1 MANLLLQAPL
11 KYEPKTQ
18 NRWVLL
24 FPDDVGIQTWA
35 VKSVDTPKIEMDK
48 KVIQFLNT
56 ETYFVSSYKWADMG
70 VTIRDFIAPSQSE
83 ALMEWVRLHA
93 ESVTG
98 RMGYNVGMAKDIILQ
113 SLDPTGVA
121 TEEWL
126 LKNTI
131 VTGSVEF
138 GSFDYTNSDIRELK
152 FTMSPQYCV
161 HLFG

>member
-1 MANLLLQAPL
+1 MANLLLNAPL
-11 KYEPKTQ
+11 KYEPKTS

-24 FPDDVGIQTWA
+24 FPDDIGIQTWA
-35 VKSVDTPKIEMDK
+35 IKTVTSPKMDLKKEEMS
-48 KVIQFLNT
+48 FLNT
-56 ETYFVSSYKWADMG
+56 KTYFVSQYSWEEMSIT
-70 VTIRDFIAPSQSE
+70 VRDFIAPSQSE

-126 LKNTI
+126 LKNCI
-131 VTGSVEF
+131 VVGGVEF
-138 GSFDYTNSDIRELK
+138 GSFEYESGGVRELQ
-152 FTMSPQYCV
+152 FSIQPQYCV

>member
-1 MANLLLQAPL
+1 MANLLLNAPL
-11 KYEPKTQ
+11 KYEPKLT

-35 VKSVDTPKIEMDK
+35 IESVVSPEITIDSKDMSFINTKTYYTTGYSWSKMSISVK
-48 KVIQFLNT
+48 
-56 ETYFVSSYKWADMG
+56 
-70 VTIRDFIAPSQSE
+70 DFIAPSQSE

-98 RMGYNVGMAKDIILQ
+98 RMGYNVGCAKDLILQ
-113 SLDPTGVA
+113 SIDPTGVA

-126 LKNTI
+126 IKNAII
-131 VTGSVEF
+131 VGAVKF
-138 GSFDYTNSDIRELK
+138 GDFKYGDGAVRTLSFDIQ
-152 FTMSPQYCV
+152 PQYCV

>member
-1 MANLLLQAPL
+1 MANLLLNAPL

-35 VKSVDTPKIEMDK
+35 VKSVGSPKISLAKQEMS
-48 KVIQFLNT
+48 FLNT
-56 ETYFVSSYKWADMG
+56 KTYFVSQYSWESMQ

-98 RMGYNVGMAKDIILQ
+98 RMGYNVGQAKDIILQ

-131 VTGSVEF
+131 VIDSVEF
-138 GSFDYTNSDIRELK
+138 GTFDYEQGGIRELT
-152 FTMSPQYCV
+152 FTMQPQYCV

>member
-1 MANLLLQAPL
+1 MANLLLNAPL
-11 KYEPKTQ
+11 KYEPKTE

-35 VKSVDTPKIEMDK
+35 VKTVDSPSLKLDQQEIPF
-48 KVIQFLNT
+48 INT
-56 ETYFVSSYKWADMG
+56 KTYFVSQYSWGAMKCTLIDY
-70 VTIRDFIAPSQSE
+70 IAPSQTE

-98 RMGYNVGMAKDIILQ
+98 RMGYNVGQAKDIILQ

-131 VTGSVEF
+131 VSGDVNF
-138 GSFDYTNSDIRELK
+138 GTFSYDSGKAREISFS
-152 FTMSPQYCV
+152 MQPQYCI